1 MYIPVGWRQINIGN
15 DSNAEKIAIEV
26 PRYYGSERIDLS
38 QYTMYLKTVS
48 AGGRDD
54 ILLSPEVDENTLSA
68 VWTLCPPQ
76 TSFCGPLILQIRFE
90 GENFKWETA
99 ASRIEILPSADAPP
113 AVPAAPSAYEEWLH
127 NLQSVADS
135 VLDLTVS
142 AESLPG
148 GADASVEKT
157 VSSDVFNLHFKIPR
171 GNTGQTGNGIA
182 HIGKTSSSGN
192 VDTYTITMTDGTT
205 STFTVTNGS
214 VTSVDGMTGDVV
226 LDIDSKSNIGRT
238 AVICPP
244 SGFSWQDNPLKGKIR
259 NDYKGNVVVDYDVS
273 EEAPV
278 IAGGKTYWVAT
289 NGRDTNDGLTPE
301 TALASMSA
309 ALAKNDVACIMLKGG
324 IYRATAGLR
333 NTVITKSVSIKGA
346 AGEDVFVTIHAP
358 STFEASSTYENVYVA
373 VRGNCRGVIDLANKN
388 RDGHYLRYPRVSS
401 IAEVVSTEGSWTLAD
416 GNIYLHTVNNRVP
429 DSNLILLANYA
440 NNIKAEGN
448 ITVYLENLKV
458 YGGDTVIEMNN
469 GASNNR
475 IKFVAKDCEFAYTN
489 DVTGSNVLTITG
501 ADSYM
506 QNCSILYGLKDGA
519 NYAKGTGNVQTRMIE
534 INCEG
539 AYNGDGNG
547 SDDQASTLHNGA
559 YGIRINGLYH
569 ENYGSCIADNHEG
582 TEAWNIGCVCY
593 GAIGEGSQNC
603 NYFAYDGVKEFLD
616 SCVGFG
622 SLYNVHARNEESV
635 VALRNCRMEG
645 TLAPESS
652 INRIVYY

>member
-1 MYIPVGWRQINIGN
+1 MPTLNVSVV
-15 DSNAEKIAIEV
+15 DKIATGDGQIIVCDNTDYTVKFDLDAEWGEYNAKTMRV
-26 PRYYGSERIDLS
+26 IYPDNNYEDTLFTGDECPLPRLYNVNSIRIGIYAGDLHA
-38 QYTMYLKTVS
+38 T
-48 AGGRDD
+48 
-54 ILLSPEVDENTLSA
+54 A
-68 VWTLCPPQ
+68 VAV
-76 TSFCGPLILQIRFE
+76 FE
-90 GENFKWETA
+90 CRK
-99 ASRIEILPSADAPP
+99 
-113 AVPAAPSAYEEWLH
+113 
-127 NLQSVADS
+127 S
-135 VLDLTVS
+135 VLSEEGQHVQPPEDIYNQIMD
-142 AESLPG
+142 AIEN
-148 GADASVEKT
+148 GALDGVGIDHIDKTATAGLVDTYTIYYTDETTSTFEVTNGSSIAS
-157 VSSDVFNLHFKIPR
+157 
-171 GNTGQTGNGIA
+171 IA
-182 HIGKTSSSGN
+182 KTSTSGN
-192 VDTYTITMTDGTT
+192 VDTYTITMTDGAT
-205 STFTVTNGS
+205 SSFTVTNGS

-238 AVICPP
+238 AAICPP

-309 ALAKNDVACIMLKGG
+309 ALEKNDVACIMLKGG

-388 RDGHYLRYPRVSS
+388 KDGHYLRYPRVSS
-401 IAEVVSTEGSWTLAD
+401 IDEVVSTEGSWTLAD

-429 DSNLILLANYA
+429 DSNLIFLANYA

-519 NYAKGTGNVQTRMIE
+519 NYAKGTGNMQTRMIE